1 MKISKLKII
10 SSIDKIFIT
19 SVFTLFSFVWIKYF
33 IRNNIY
39 SFLLSLFLSMFIVS
53 LFSLIQKNKFTK
65 RKIKI
70 ETNKEINSYIY
81 SFLLLKSEET
91 LKLFYEKLK
100 QEGAVLHNNVIILN
114 KTCIIPKLDVEILSI
129 NDVSKIYQSIKNSN
143 INKIKILTIEAKE
156 DCINFAKSIKN
167 FDIEILTKSETF
179 YAYIQRYAIYPEI
192 LVAQKTSKKESFF
205 NIIKFCF
212 KKEKA
217 KSYVFSG
224 IVLLILS
231 FFFRYNLYYVIVSS
245 LLFLCSIIC
254 FFQKQ
259 KQT

>member
-1 MKISKLKII
+1 MHLKRKT
-10 SSIDKIFIT
+10 KIFVLLMTVVLLI
-19 SVFTLFSFVWIKYF
+19 SGPSF
-33 IRNNIY
+33 
-39 SFLLSLFLSMFIVS
+39 
-53 LFSLIQKNKFTK
+53 
-65 RKIKI
+65 
-70 ETNKEINSYIY
+70 
-81 SFLLLKSEET
+81 
-91 LKLFYEKLK
+91 
-100 QEGAVLHNNVIILN
+100 
-114 KTCIIPKLDVEILSI
+114 
-129 NDVSKIYQSIKNSN
+129 
-143 INKIKILTIEAKE
+143 
-156 DCINFAKSIKN
+156 FAKAEGINQCTHGGEN